1 MNKAYKFRIYPN
13 TEQSS
18 MIAKTFGCT
27 RFIYNR
33 MLSDRIEHYKTTKQ
47 SLKNTPAQYKAE
59 FIWLKEVDSLAL
71 ANTQLNLNKAYKSF
85 FSHPDKGF
93 PRFKSKKTNKLT
105 YSTNNQKGSVRIEDG
120 KIKLPKIGFVKI
132 KQHRSIPENW
142 KIKTVTISKNPAN
155 KYFVSVLF
163 EYDNQ
168 VQEITPNKIVGLDFS
183 MHELFVSSNGIS
195 PQYPRFYRQ
204 SLQKLAK
211 EQRKLSLCKKGSN
224 NRQKQRKRVALLH
237 EKIANQRKDFQ
248 HKSSCQL
255 ADSYDAVCIEDLNMQ
270 SMSKS
275 LNFGKSVADNGWGM
289 FVSMLKYKLE
299 ERGKKLVKIDKFY
312 PSSQICH
319 ICGYKNSDTKD
330 LTIRQWECPECKSH
344 HDRDINAA
352 INIREE
358 GRRILSA

>member
-1 MNKAYKFRIYPN
+1 
-13 TEQSS
+13 
-18 MIAKTFGCT
+18 
-27 RFIYNR
+27 
-33 MLSDRIEHYKTTKQ
+33 
-47 SLKNTPAQYKAE
+47 
-59 FIWLKEVDSLAL
+59 
-71 ANTQLNLNKAYKSF
+71 
-85 FSHPDKGF
+85 
-93 PRFKSKKTNKLT
+93 
-105 YSTNNQKGSVRIEDG
+105 
-120 KIKLPKIGFVKI
+120 
-132 KQHRSIPENW
+132 

-248 HKSSCQL
+248 HKRSYWL

-270 SMSKS
+270 SMAKS
-275 LNFGKSVADNGWGM
+275 LKFGKSVADNGWGM

-299 ERGKKLVKIDKFY
+299 ERGKKLVKINKFY

-319 ICGYKNSDTKD
+319 VCGYKNSDTKD
-330 LTIRQWECPECKSH
+330 LAIRQWECPECKSQ

>member
-1 MNKAYKFRIYPN
+1 M
-13 TEQSS
+13 
-18 MIAKTFGCT
+18 
-27 RFIYNR
+27 
-33 MLSDRIEHYKTTKQ
+33 
-47 SLKNTPAQYKAE
+47 
-59 FIWLKEVDSLAL
+59 
-71 ANTQLNLNKAYKSF
+71 
-85 FSHPDKGF
+85 
-93 PRFKSKKTNKLT
+93 
-105 YSTNNQKGSVRIEDG
+105 
-120 KIKLPKIGFVKI
+120 
-132 KQHRSIPENW
+132 
-142 KIKTVTISKNPAN
+142 
-155 KYFVSVLF
+155 
-163 EYDNQ
+163 
-168 VQEITPNKIVGLDFS
+168 
-183 MHELFVSSNGIS
+183 
-195 PQYPRFYRQ
+195 
-204 SLQKLAK
+204 
-211 EQRKLSLCKKGSN
+211 CKKGSN